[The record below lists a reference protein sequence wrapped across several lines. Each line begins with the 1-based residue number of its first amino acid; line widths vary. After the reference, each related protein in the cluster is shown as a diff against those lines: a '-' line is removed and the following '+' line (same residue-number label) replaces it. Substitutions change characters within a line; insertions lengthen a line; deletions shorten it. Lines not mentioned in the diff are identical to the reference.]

1 MPRPTGILTG
11 RYMELATPI
20 NDRLMELAQAFHAHG
35 HRLFVVGGPVRD
47 WFIGRPIKDVDLTT
61 DATPD
66 QVRRMVGVSRPSAVY
81 DVGARFGTI
90 GMVYTVPDPSGG
102 TTDATWG
109 VEITTFRTEQY
120 QDGTRKPTVQFGT
133 SLNEDLARRDFTI
146 NAIAVNLLTG
156 ELHDPCGGRDDIV
169 SKVVRAVGDAD
180 ARFSDDPLRLLRG
193 IRFVCELGFTLA
205 EPTRAAIA
213 TGAAGLDRISRERIA
228 AEMGRILVSTRP
240 AMGLRL
246 ATDLGLMERIIPD
259 VLPMRGMSQRPVHH
273 KDVFEHTMGVVE
285 NIPAEAGLRWA
296 ALLHDIGKPPTK
308 SVNQGAVH
316 FFGHEEVG
324 ARMANRIMRS
334 LNLDASLI
342 ARVTNLVRM
351 HLRINAYEPTW
362 TDTAVRRL
370 IREVGDELD
379 DLIALSRADVTSY
392 RAEKVQA
399 VNDRVDD
406 FARRCRELQAA
417 QDVARLQSPLDGDA
431 LMHLFGRGP
440 GQWIRPVKDY
450 LLGLVI
456 DGELAEYDRERATEL
471 ARAFLAAGDP
481 T

>member
-1 MPRPTGILTG
+1 
-11 RYMELATPI
+11 MELFTPI
-20 NDRLMELAQAFHAHG
+20 DDRLNELAKAFHEHG
-35 HRLFVVGGPVRD
+35 HSLFVVGGSVRD
-47 WFIGRPIKDVDLTT
+47 AIIGRRIKELDLTT

-66 QVRRMVGVSRPSAVY
+66 QIRRLVGETRPSAVY

-90 GMVYTVPDPSGG
+90 SAIYPVPEPSEV
-102 TTDATWG
+102 TTDATCR

-133 SLNEDLARRDFTI
+133 SLDEDLARRDFTI
-146 NAIAVNLLTG
+146 NAMAFNLRTG
-156 ELHDPCGGRDDIV
+156 KLHDPCGGREDIV

-180 ARFSDDPLRLLRG
+180 ARFSDDPLRLLRAV
-193 IRFVCELGFTLA
+193 RFVCELGFTLA
-205 EPTRAAIA
+205 EPTRAAMTA
-213 TGAAGLDRISRERIA
+213 GAAGLERISRERIA
-228 AEMGRILVSTRP
+228 AEMGRVLVSARP
-240 AMGLRL
+240 ATGLRL
-246 ATDLGLMERIIPD
+246 ATDLGLMAYIIPD
-259 VLPMRGMSQRPVHH
+259 VLPMRGVSQRPAHH

-316 FFGHEEVG
+316 FFGHEEEG
-324 ARMANRIMRS
+324 ARMANRIMRG
-334 LNLDASLI
+334 LNLDLALI
-342 ARVTNLVRM
+342 ARVTKLVRM

-362 TDTAVRRL
+362 TDAAVRRL

-399 VNDRVDD
+399 VHDRVDD
-406 FARRCRELQAA
+406 FTRRCRELQAA

-440 GQWIRPVKDY
+440 GAWIRPVKDY

-456 DGELAEYDRERATEL
+456 DGELAEDDRERATEL
-471 ARAFLAAGDP
+471 ARAFLATGVSM
-481 T
+481 

>member
-1 MPRPTGILTG
+1 
-11 RYMELATPI
+11 MELVTPI
-20 NDRLMELAQAFHAHG
+20 DDRLKDLAQAFHAHG

-47 WFIGRPIKDVDLTT
+47 WIIGRRIKDVDLTT

-66 QVRRMVGVSRPSAVY
+66 QIRRLVGVSRPSAVY

-90 GMVYTVPDPSGG
+90 GVVYTVPDPTGG
-102 TTDATWG
+102 TTDVTWG

-133 SLNEDLARRDFTI
+133 SLDEDLARRDFTI

-156 ELHDPCGGRDDIV
+156 ELHDPCGGREDIA
-169 SKVVRAVGDAD
+169 SKVVRAVGDAV
-180 ARFSDDPLRLLRG
+180 ARFTDDPLRLLRG
-193 IRFVCELGFTLA
+193 VRFVCELGFTLA
-205 EPTRAAIA
+205 EPTRDAMAA
-213 TGAAGLDRISRERIA
+213 GAAGLERISRERIA

-246 ATDLGLMERIIPD
+246 ATDLGLMEYIIPD

-334 LNLDASLI
+334 LNLDLALV

-362 TDTAVRRL
+362 TDSAVRRL

-399 VNDRVDD
+399 VHDRVDD

-417 QDVARLQSPLDGDA
+417 QDVALLQSPLDGDA
-431 LMHLFGRGP
+431 LMQLFGRGP
-440 GQWIRPVKDY
+440 GAWIRPVKDY

-456 DGELAEYDRERATEL
+456 DGELAEDDRERATEL
-471 ARAFLAAGDP
+471 ARAFLATGGSM
-481 T
+481 

>member
-1 MPRPTGILTG
+1 
-11 RYMELATPI
+11 
-20 NDRLMELAQAFHAHG
+20 
-35 HRLFVVGGPVRD
+35 
-47 WFIGRPIKDVDLTT
+47 
-61 DATPD
+61 
-66 QVRRMVGVSRPSAVY
+66 
-81 DVGARFGTI
+81 
-90 GMVYTVPDPSGG
+90 
-102 TTDATWG
+102 
-109 VEITTFRTEQY
+109 
-120 QDGTRKPTVQFGT
+120 
-133 SLNEDLARRDFTI
+133 
-146 NAIAVNLLTG
+146 
-156 ELHDPCGGRDDIV
+156 
-169 SKVVRAVGDAD
+169 
-180 ARFSDDPLRLLRG
+180 
-193 IRFVCELGFTLA
+193 
-205 EPTRAAIA
+205 
-213 TGAAGLDRISRERIA
+213 
-228 AEMGRILVSTRP
+228 MGRILVSTRP

-246 ATDLGLMERIIPD
+246 ATDLGLMEYIIPD

-334 LNLDASLI
+334 LNLDSALV

-362 TDTAVRRL
+362 TDSAVRRL

-399 VNDRVDD
+399 VHDRVDD

-431 LMHLFGRGP
+431 LMQLFGRGP
-440 GQWIRPVKDY
+440 GAWIRPVKDY

-456 DGELAEYDRERATEL
+456 DGELAEDDRERATEL
-471 ARAFLAAGDP
+471 ARAFLATGGSM
-481 T
+481 